1 MIWFFKKPPACMEE
15 KKDMLCPYCH
25 TDNNGV
31 KDSRP
36 GKKNRTIRR
45 RRHCNNCHIR
55 FSTVEWVEHKEI
67 AVCKRNGET
76 EPFDFDK
83 LTRSLNTAL
92 RKRRVDRKHIDL
104 IVASIH
110 QQLQGSIE
118 NEITSETIGKLVM
131 ANLAELDKVAF
142 VRFAS
147 VYQNFNKVEDFERF
161 AGAVRTEYPI

>member
-1 MIWFFKKPPACMEE
+1 MHTYFS
-15 KKDMLCPYCH
+15 PYI
-25 TDNNGV
+25 
-31 KDSRP
+31 KFIYLLFSRRIFMVSKCNTCIP
-36 GKKNRTIRR
+36 NYRNTIER
-45 RRHCNNCHIR
+45 
-55 FSTVEWVEHKEI
+55 VEHKEI

>member
-1 MIWFFKKPPACMEE
+1 MGR
-15 KKDMLCPYCH
+15 
-25 TDNNGV
+25 TQ
-31 KDSRP
+31 R
-36 GKKNRTIRR
+36 NRGLQTKR
-45 RRHCNNCHIR
+45 
-55 FSTVEWVEHKEI
+55 
-67 AVCKRNGET
+67 RNGT
-76 EPFDFDK
+76 LRFDK
-83 LTRSLNTAL
+83 LTRSLNTVL

-110 QQLQGSIE
+110 QQLQASIE